1 LGSVGIGGNAPIT
14 VQTMTNT
21 KTEDIEA
28 TIEQINEVAS
38 LGCDIIRVAAPSIEA
53 VRALKAIKEAINIPL
68 IADIHFNSELAIG
81 AIESGADGIR
91 INPGNF
97 PEKQL
102 NNLIDAAK
110 SNGKVIRIG
119 VNTGSIKPK
128 IRKRIWQC

>member
-14 VQTMTNT
+14 CSNYDQYE
-21 KTEDIEA
+21 TEDIEA

-97 PEKQL
+97 QR
-102 NNLIDAAK
+102 NN
-110 SNGKVIRIG
+110 
-119 VNTGSIKPK
+119 
-128 IRKRIWQC
+128 